1 MNRLLL
7 SIIVVWSSTGLFAAQ
22 FYDSIKIVKKD
33 GAVFSYPASMMD
45 SVACDKSE
53 QELVLSIP
61 RSEVLRFEYP
71 SVVPANEVQLNVGD
85 EPSYFNTLYSITFS
99 QSANER
105 LLHRDFT
112 VYFDK
117 SRKGTLVIPELT
129 GTYSLMAELDTEGT
143 HVFLNG
149 KLSDKKVS
157 LDCSK
162 PIEFKISS
170 FSGKVQTYTLEVRNS
185 GLPVLS
191 IGTVGS
197 ITTDWQEGCKFSSTD
212 GNVTFRETIAFRG
225 RGGSFSEERKNNY
238 GIKFESKQS
247 LLGLPKGKRWI
258 LISNGDDETLIRCR
272 LALDLYKTY
281 LNTTWSPN
289 VSPCELVIDGKYQG
303 SYLFAEQ
310 IRVTDERVPDG
321 YILSIELEEDEDD
334 DVFRS
339 EISKKIFV
347 CQDPEAGSIGV
358 RLFRTKEVVDDFE
371 KLLFSENETDRKSAL
386 DMIDLNSFADWF
398 ILNEVAKNEKGFDD
412 ECYLVITA
420 DKKIKMGPIWD
431 LGGYFGNLDSED
443 VEGWAVK
450 NTPWISRLLNDEA
463 FSNLVYQRFKKI
475 YSSKESVMSL
485 IEQYAGEMKSSLL
498 ADEMLHDNLKSTE
511 NHSTSV
517 LDSYQGEINIL
528 KEWLDARLN
537 WLERSLR
544 P

>member
-71 SVVPANEVQLNVGD
+71 SVVPANEVQLYEGD
-85 EPSYFNTLYSITFS
+85 EPSYFNTLHSITFS

-143 HVFLNG
+143 HVFVNG

-212 GNVTFRETIAFRG
+212 GNVTFSETIAFRG

-281 LNTTWSPN
+281 LNTTWSPK

-303 SYLFAEQ
+303 SYLLAEQ

-321 YILSIELEEDEDD
+321 YILSIELEEEEDD

>member
-7 SIIVVWSSTGLFAAQ
+7 SIIAVWVSYGLFAAQ
-22 FYDSIKIVKKD
+22 FYDSIRIVKKD
-33 GAVFSYPASMMD
+33 GAVISYPASLMD
-45 SVACDKSE
+45 SVVCDNSE

-61 RSEVLRFEYP
+61 RSEVLNFEFP
-71 SVVPANEVQLNVGD
+71 FVVSANEVRLDGAD
-85 EPSYFNTLYSITFS
+85 EPSYFNTLRSITFL
-99 QSANER
+99 QSANSR
-105 LLHRDFT
+105 LLHRDFI
-112 VYFDK
+112 VYFDG
-117 SRKGTLVIPELT
+117 SHEGTLVIPELT
-129 GTYSLMAELDTEGT
+129 GAYSLMAELDTEGS
-143 HVFLNG
+143 HVFVNG
-149 KLSDKKVS
+149 KLADKRVA
-157 LDCSK
+157 LDCSN
-162 PIEFKISS
+162 PIEIKIAS
-170 FSGKVQTYTLEVRNS
+170 FSGKVQTYKLAVRNS
-185 GLPVLS
+185 GLPLLDVS
-191 IGTVGS
+191 STGT

-212 GNVTFRETIAFRG
+212 GNVTFSETIAFRG
-225 RGGSFSEERKNNY
+225 RGGSFSEEKKNNY
-238 GIKFESKQS
+238 GMKFESKQS

-258 LISNGDDETLIRCR
+258 LLSNGDDETLIRCR

-303 SYLFAEQ
+303 SYLLAEQ

-371 KLLFSENETDRKSAL
+371 KLLFSENISDHKLAL

-398 ILNEVAKNEKGFDD
+398 ILNEIAKNEKGFDD
-412 ECYLVITA
+412 ECYLLVTA

-431 LGGYFGNLDSED
+431 LGKYFGNLDNED
-443 VEGWAVK
+443 VEGWAVM
-450 NTPWISRLLNDEA
+450 NTPWISRLLNDET
-463 FSNLVYQRFKKI
+463 FSNLVYQRFQKV
-475 YSSKESVMSL
+475 YASKESVMKM
-485 IEQYAGEMKSSLL
+485 IDQYADEMKFSLL
-498 ADEMLHDNLKSTE
+498 ADEMLHDNLKSSE
-511 NHSTSV
+511 KHSASV
-517 LDSYQGEINIL
+517 LESYQREIGLL
-528 KEWLDARLN
+528 KEWLDARLY

>member
-71 SVVPANEVQLNVGD
+71 SVVPANEVQLSVGD
-85 EPSYFNTLYSITFS
+85 EPSYFNTLHSITFS

-143 HVFLNG
+143 HVFVNG

-212 GNVTFRETIAFRG
+212 GNVTFSETIAFRG

-303 SYLFAEQ
+303 SYLLAEQ

>member
-45 SVACDKSE
+45 SVVCDKSE

-85 EPSYFNTLYSITFS
+85 EPSYFNTLHSITFS
-99 QSANER
+99 QLANER

-143 HVFLNG
+143 HVFVNG

-212 GNVTFRETIAFRG
+212 GNVTFSETIAFRG

-303 SYLFAEQ
+303 SYLLAEQ

>member
-1 MNRLLL
+1 
-7 SIIVVWSSTGLFAAQ
+7 VWSSTGLFAAQ

-33 GAVFSYPASMMD
+33 GTVFSYPASMMD

-85 EPSYFNTLYSITFS
+85 EPSYFNTLHSITFS

-143 HVFLNG
+143 HVFLNR

-212 GNVTFRETIAFRG
+212 GNVTFSETMAFRG

-303 SYLFAEQ
+303 SYLLAEQ

-498 ADEMLHDNLKSTE
+498 ADEMLHDNLKSSE
-511 NHSTSV
+511 KHSASV
-517 LDSYQGEINIL
+517 LESYQREIGLL
-528 KEWLDARLN
+528 KEWLDARLY

>member
-1 MNRLLL
+1 
-7 SIIVVWSSTGLFAAQ
+7 VWSSTGLFAAQ

-85 EPSYFNTLYSITFS
+85 ELSYFNTLHSITFS

-143 HVFLNG
+143 HVFVNG

-212 GNVTFRETIAFRG
+212 GNVTFSETIAFRG

-303 SYLFAEQ
+303 SYLLAEQ

>member
-85 EPSYFNTLYSITFS
+85 EPSYFNTLHSITFS

-143 HVFLNG
+143 HVFVNG

-212 GNVTFRETIAFRG
+212 GNVTFSETIAFRG

-303 SYLFAEQ
+303 SYLLAEQ

>member
-85 EPSYFNTLYSITFS
+85 EPSYFNTLHSITFS

-143 HVFLNG
+143 HVFVNG

-212 GNVTFRETIAFRG
+212 GNVTFSETIAFRG

-303 SYLFAEQ
+303 SYLLAEQ

-358 RLFRTKEVVDDFE
+358 RLFRTKVVVDDFE

>member
-71 SVVPANEVQLNVGD
+71 SVVPANEVQLYEGD
-85 EPSYFNTLYSITFS
+85 EPSYFNTLHSITFS

-143 HVFLNG
+143 HVFVNG

-212 GNVTFRETIAFRG
+212 GNVTFSETIAFRG

-303 SYLFAEQ
+303 SYLLAEQ

>member
-61 RSEVLRFEYP
+61 RSEVLRFESP
-71 SVVPANEVQLNVGD
+71 SVVPANEVQLYEGD
-85 EPSYFNTLYSITFS
+85 EPSYFNTLHSITFS

-143 HVFLNG
+143 HVFVNG

-212 GNVTFRETIAFRG
+212 GNVTFSETIAFRG

-281 LNTTWSPN
+281 LNTTWSPK

-303 SYLFAEQ
+303 SYLLAEQ

-321 YILSIELEEDEDD
+321 YILSIELEEEEDD

>member
-1 MNRLLL
+1 MNRFLL

-71 SVVPANEVQLNVGD
+71 SVVPANEVQLSVGD
-85 EPSYFNTLYSITFS
+85 EPSYFNTLHSITFS

-143 HVFLNG
+143 HVFVNG

-212 GNVTFRETIAFRG
+212 GNVTFSETIAFRG

-289 VSPCELVIDGKYQG
+289 VSPCELVIDGMYQG
-303 SYLFAEQ
+303 SYLLAEQ

-334 DVFRS
+334 DVFHS

-386 DMIDLNSFADWF
+386 EMIDLNSFADWF